1 MQIFM
6 FLFLFFFSSPYL
18 FDNVSPAV
26 PFVAAWLFIFV
37 MSTLLRT
44 AFSDPGI
51 VPRASAEEAAY
62 IEKTLGEKPNCKKA
76 SHRKYMFMVLV
87 WSGKL
92 CGLTC
97 SHVLFSEKYL
107 IFCALIS
114 EIMTCLNPNI
124 QSSLVKCTHPDFGNY
139 DVSQPK
145 YST

>member
-1 MQIFM
+1 M
-6 FLFLFFFSSPYL
+6 FLFLLFFSCPYL

-62 IEKTLGEKPNCKKA
+62 IEKTLGE
-76 SHRKYMFMVLV
+76 SL
-87 WSGKL
+87 
-92 CGLTC
+92 
-97 SHVLFSEKYL
+97 SHVSLLREVCVYGV
-107 IFCALIS
+107 
-114 EIMTCLNPNI
+114 
-124 QSSLVKCTHPDFGNY
+124 SLVRQVVWFDMFSCFVLREISDFLRPDIGNY
-139 DVSQPK
+139 DISQTK

>member
-1 MQIFM
+1 M

-62 IEKTLGEKPNCKKA
+62 IEKTLGEKRL
-76 SHRKYMFMVLV
+76 SHEVYVYGV
-87 WSGKL
+87 
-92 CGLTC
+92 
-97 SHVLFSEKYL
+97 
-107 IFCALIS
+107 
-114 EIMTCLNPNI
+114 
-124 QSSLVKCTHPDFGNY
+124 SLVRQVVWFDMFSCFVLREISDFLRPDIGNY
-139 DVSQPK
+139 DMSQPK
-145 YST
+145 YSI